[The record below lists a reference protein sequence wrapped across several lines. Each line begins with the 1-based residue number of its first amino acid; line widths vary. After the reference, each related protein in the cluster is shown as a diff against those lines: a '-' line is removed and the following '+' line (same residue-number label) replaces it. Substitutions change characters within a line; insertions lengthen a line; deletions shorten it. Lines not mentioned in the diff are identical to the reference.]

1 MINIFQRHW
10 HASTRFSPPKPG
22 KADADGA
29 AAVMEPG
36 QQPKGELI
44 AETIYCDT
52 DCEVGARLRLDPN
65 SFEIMEATWET
76 YSLPVTITD
85 LPGLRGAVAYFNSG
99 PALTK
104 ALADLGPVARTTF
117 NETIGCVI
125 LSEPFLIKERGFAS
139 YAAYREY
146 WDVIYL
152 NACRYYSSLDTASE
166 LWDFSDYTRTSIL
179 FNRFAS
185 QSVFVLPGGGLRVI
199 GTYSDTFHE
208 ISVEFDTESNLV
220 ITRAAGVLLRTP
232 HAICPGTNVYLQQLT
247 GYDAKNP
254 VKKQLAKVLGQGDGC
269 VHLIDTV
276 YDALIAVNMTANRRG
291 GL

>member
-1 MINIFQRHW
+1 MTNFFQRHW
-10 HASTRFSPPKPG
+10 HAFTRLSPPKTG
-22 KADADGA
+22 ETGADA

-36 QQPKGELI
+36 QQIKRELI

-52 DCEVGARLRLDPN
+52 DCEVGARLRLDPK
-65 SFEIMEATWET
+65 SFKIMEATWET
-76 YSLPVTITD
+76 YSLPVTIID
-85 LPGLRGAVAYFNSG
+85 IPGMRGTEAYFNSG
-99 PALTK
+99 PALTE
-104 ALADLGPVARTTF
+104 ALAGLGPIARTVF

-139 YAAYREY
+139 YADYREY

-152 NACRYYSSLDTASE
+152 NACRYYSNLDTASE
-166 LWDFSDYTRTSIL
+166 LWDYSDYTRTSIL

-185 QSVFVLPGGGLRVI
+185 QSVFMLPDGGLRVT
-199 GTYSDTFHE
+199 GVYSDTFHE

-232 HAICPGTNVYLQQLT
+232 HAICPGTNVYLQQLA
-247 GYDAKNP
+247 GFNAKNP

-276 YDALIAVNMTANRRG
+276 YDALIAINMGANRYG
-291 GL
+291 SL